1 MAACHFGHLH
11 LVRTLLALGADVD
24 ALDDSG
30 TDALMHVCTY
40 EQASLQVASCKLQ
53 AASCKLQIASC
64 KLQATQV
71 RSYQLQRLPLG
82 SGAAVVTEPR
92 QPQAVTVDPARGEA

>member
-1 MAACHFGHLH
+1 MCTFESRVRSLH

-40 EQASLQVASCKLQ
+40 EQA
-53 AASCKLQIASC
+53 
-64 KLQATQV
+64 
-71 RSYQLQRLPLG
+71 
-82 SGAAVVTEPR
+82 
-92 QPQAVTVDPARGEA
+92 DD